1 VDDSGDAGTAR
12 RRHVI
17 IRNRR
22 GDHFRVP
29 IAKLTE
35 YSVPEGTVVV
45 EWRPGRYLL
54 FPPEALEEYRLT
66 DEELIPLALQVGLG
80 GGGGRRAVRRSR
92 VAGRR
97 LGLRG

>member
-1 VDDSGDAGTAR
+1 MSDPGNAGTAR
-12 RRHVI
+12 RGHVI

-22 GDHFRVP
+22 GDHFRIP
-29 IAKLTE
+29 IARLTE
-35 YSVPEGTVVV
+35 YSVPEDAVVI

-66 DEELIPLALQVGLG
+66 DEELIPLALEAKMR
-80 GGGGRRAVRRSR
+80 GGGRRAMWRPR

-97 LGLRG
+97 PGPGG